1 MTQVLSVSAT
11 SAGYV
16 ADTLKPPQR
25 VVQADY
31 VGQINKQIYAKKQ
44 KVEAASKSTVAGLME
59 SSAMGLYF
67 MKAGQN
73 KNPRASLEETQQ
85 AYEEAEKLGEER

>member
-16 ADTLKPPQR
+16 ADTLKPQR
-25 VVQADY
+25 VGQTDY
-31 VGQINKQIYAKKQ
+31 VGQIAKQVYAKKRR
-44 KVEAASKSTVAGLME
+44 VEGATETTIANLKE

-67 MKAGQN
+67 MRAGQN
-73 KNPRASLEETQQ
+73 KQPRASLEETQA
-85 AYEEAEKLGEER
+85 AYEEAEKLAE